1 MGAEELVE
9 LGGKLEGGRMAPE
22 DSEGELLADVCV
34 SNGDPVGPVSSGGDD
49 DDCEPSVF
57 SLLAA
62 KNDEE
67 DGRPRPVE
75 RVVRSDEVNKSV
87 KAEENVEVVARSVEK
102 LGEAEKDVCDGA
114 EEPSDGVGEAEEETD
129 RVDAEDDSRDAKLLH
144 VRADALELEERVLD
158 LQCMIQ
164 DQVERSESEKLTLF
178 GSHRSQTPRRS

>member
-9 LGGKLEGGRMAPE
+9 LGGKLEGGRMVPE

-34 SNGDPVGPVSSGGDD
+34 SNGNPVGPVSSGGDD

-57 SLLAA
+57 PLLAA
-62 KNDEE
+62 EDDEE
-67 DGRPRPVE
+67 DGRPVE
-75 RVVRSDEVNKSV
+75 RVVRSEKLNKSV
-87 KAEENVEVVARSVEK
+87 KAEESVELVARSVEK

-129 RVDAEDDSRDAKLLH
+129 RVDAEDDSRDAKLLD

-178 GSHRSQTPRRS
+178 GSHRSQTLRRS